1 MCVCVCVC
9 VWCPLDANVWMS
21 VSVSVYVYVSV
32 SVFAGSVCMGI
43 YMGMYVCIGAIEQQ
57 QRPNPPLW

>member
-1 MCVCVCVC
+1 MCVSS
-9 VWCPLDANVWMS
+9 LDANVWMS